1 MSLMGNIII
10 IPLDKM
16 LLFFVPLKVLIFF
29 LILHKSICCGYSLE
43 ATWRGTSNDSP
54 QHMFLWRN
62 KKKCLPDTHSYLDL

>member
-10 IPLDKM
+10 IALDKM
-16 LLFFVPLKVLIFF
+16 LLFFVSLKVLIFF